1 MTKMLSAGTLG
12 KKGGWA
18 YIRGWAYYRA
28 STVYLFKCVFI
39 VISDFIVAYCLY
51 GDDQVV
57 LPYYMC
63 SEDWTSTN
71 GSYSLTRVHYILC
84 L

>member
-1 MTKMLSAGTLG
+1 M
-12 KKGGWA
+12 
-18 YIRGWAYYRA
+18 
-28 STVYLFKCVFI
+28 VYLFKCVFI
-39 VISDFIVAYCLY
+39 VIRDFIVAYCLY
-51 GDDQVV
+51 GDDRVV
-57 LPYYMC
+57 LPYYMY